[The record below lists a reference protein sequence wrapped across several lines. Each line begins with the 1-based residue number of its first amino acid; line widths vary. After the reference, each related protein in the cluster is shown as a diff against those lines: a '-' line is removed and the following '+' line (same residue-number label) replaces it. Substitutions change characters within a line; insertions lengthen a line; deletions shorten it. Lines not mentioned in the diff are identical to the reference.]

1 MSSQCGLTI
10 NLYAKANNTFA
21 QCENKEIKNEE
32 KRKNKMKKKN
42 NNGNWLCGRS
52 LAEALLGA
60 ITARNWAKKFD
71 RECGVGGKQVLVN
84 SEKENKTMTREQQI
98 KTIDTNRSIDISA
111 FIYRT
116 IDRALKE
123 IYQISYI
130 HLCIY

>member
-32 KRKNKMKKKN
+32 KRKNKMKKKITM
-42 NNGNWLCGRS
+42 GIGYAGDPLP
-52 LAEALLGA
+52 GA
-60 ITARNWAKKFD
+60 ITARNWAKNFD
-71 RECGVGGKQVLVN
+71 KECGGKQVLVN

-98 KTIDTNRSIDISA
+98 KTIDTNRSIDIAA

-123 IYQISYI
+123 IYEISYI
-130 HLCIY
+130 HICIY